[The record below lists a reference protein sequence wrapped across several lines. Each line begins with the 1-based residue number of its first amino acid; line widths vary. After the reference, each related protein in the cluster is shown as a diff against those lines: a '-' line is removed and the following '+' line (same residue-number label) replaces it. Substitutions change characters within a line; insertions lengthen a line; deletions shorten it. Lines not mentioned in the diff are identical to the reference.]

1 MSKEGS
7 ENDIREG
14 DEEAQVQE
22 NFEQHENGNKQVN
35 GLQHDDAKCGDGV
48 VKKQRFKWRGT
59 ECNLVDDDGVF
70 IAKGQVATCDP
81 QEVILDNQSGED
93 HVGLCIL

>member
-35 GLQHDDAKCGDGV
+35 GLQHDDANV
-48 VKKQRFKWRGT
+48 VMVWSK
-59 ECNLVDDDGVF
+59 N
-70 IAKGQVATCDP
+70 KG
-81 QEVILDNQSGED
+81 LSGEE
-93 HVGLCIL
+93 LNAIL